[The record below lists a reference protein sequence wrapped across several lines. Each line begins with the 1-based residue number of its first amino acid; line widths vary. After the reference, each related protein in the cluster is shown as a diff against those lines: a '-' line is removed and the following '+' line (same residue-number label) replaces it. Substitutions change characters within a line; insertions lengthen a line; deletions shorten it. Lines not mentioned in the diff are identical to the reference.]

1 MKLKQAKL
9 KQVKNE
15 PIASK
20 PPLALDPKACQLEEF
35 DAFRWAF
42 SMPTGC
48 HL

>member
-1 MKLKQAKL
+1 M
-9 KQVKNE
+9 
-15 PIASK
+15 
-20 PPLALDPKACQLEEF
+20 DPKACQLEEF